1 MARLAGKVA
10 VITGGG
16 AGIGLAAGK
25 LFVQEGAQV
34 LLVDIREDAL
44 QRAVEEIGGNRVRH
58 VKADVTQPDQVEHFV
73 QTAVNRYGGI
83 DIFIANAGILG
94 AVKPITEYP
103 VEIFDKVMQVNV
115 RGVWLGLKYVI
126 PQMQKRGGGSIIITS
141 SISGVKGFPGMTGY
155 VASKHAIVGIMRCI
169 ANECA
174 PMNIR
179 VNTVNP
185 GAVETDMGD
194 ALAEGF
200 APGAREEGKSAI
212 EAGTLLKRL
221 AKPEEVAQMML
232 FLASKES
239 GYCTGSVFGID
250 GGMSAL

>member
-1 MARLAGKVA
+1 MARLEGKVA

-44 QRAVEEIGGNRVRH
+44 QKAVKEIGGNRVRH
-58 VKADVTQPDQVEHFV
+58 VEADVTQPDQVEHFV
-73 QTAVNRYGGI
+73 QTAVNCYGGI
-83 DIFIANAGILG
+83 DIFIANAGMLG

-126 PQMQKRGGGSIIITS
+126 PQMQKRGGGSIVITS

-155 VASKHAIVGIMRCI
+155 VASKHATVGIMRCI

-185 GAVETDMGD
+185 GCVETDMGY
-194 ALAEGF
+194 ALADGF
-200 APGAREEGKSAI
+200 APGAREEGIRTI
-212 EAGTLLKRL
+212 EDGTPLKRL
-221 AKPEEVAQMML
+221 GKPEEVAQMML
-232 FLASKES
+232 FLASGES
-239 GYCTGSVFGID
+239 GYCTGGVFGID

>member
-1 MARLAGKVA
+1 MGRLSGKVA

-16 AGIGLAAGK
+16 GGIGLAAAK

-34 LLVDIREDAL
+34 LIVDIREEAL
-44 QRAVEEIGGNRVRH
+44 QKAVQTIGEKAVSYVR
-58 VKADVTQPDQVEHFV
+58 ADVTKPDQVQHYV
-73 QTAVNRYGGI
+73 RTAVDRYGGI
-83 DIFIANAGILG
+83 DIFINNAGILG
-94 AVKPITEYP
+94 AVKPVTDYP
-103 VEIFDKVMQVNV
+103 VEIFDKVIEVNV

-126 PQMQKRGGGSIIITS
+126 PQMQRRGGGSIVMTS

-155 VASKHAIVGIMRCI
+155 VASKHAVVGIMRCV

-174 PMNIR
+174 PMGIR

-200 APGAREEGKSAI
+200 APGAREEGKRAL
-212 EAGTLLKRL
+212 EAGTPLKRL
-221 AKPEEVAQMML
+221 ARPEEVAQMML
-232 FLASKES
+232 FLASEES
-239 GYCTGSVFGID
+239 GYCTGGVFGID